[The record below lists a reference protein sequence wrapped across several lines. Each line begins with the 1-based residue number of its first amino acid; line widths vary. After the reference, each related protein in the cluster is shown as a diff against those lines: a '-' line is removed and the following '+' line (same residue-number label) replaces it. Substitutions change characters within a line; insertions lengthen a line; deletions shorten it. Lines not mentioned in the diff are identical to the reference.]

1 MIPRFAHALN
11 HSLVTETDMINEV
24 TGDADWRMNK
34 SIEALKQELAKL
46 RTGRAHP
53 SLLDH
58 ITIDY
63 YGSQVPLSQAATISV
78 LDART
83 LAVSAW
89 DKKMIAAI
97 EKVIRSSDL
106 GLNPATS
113 GDVVRIPLPPLTEQR
128 RREMIKVV
136 KGEVEH
142 ARVSIRNIRRDAN
155 HRLKAM
161 VKDKALSEDEE
172 KGAEERIQKLT
183 DEHIKKVEELLE
195 TKEKELM
202 EF

>member
-1 MIPRFAHALN
+1 
-11 HSLVTETDMINEV
+11 MINEV
-24 TGDADWRMNK
+24 TSDADKRMNK
-34 SIEALKQELAKL
+34 TMEALKQELAKL

-58 ITIDY
+58 ITVDY
-63 YGSQVPLSQAATISV
+63 YGSEVPLSQAATISV
-78 LDART
+78 PDPRT

-89 DKKMIAAI
+89 DKKMIPVI
-97 EKVIRSSDL
+97 EKAIRSSDL

-113 GDVVRIPLPPLTEQR
+113 GDLVRIPLPALTEQR

-142 ARVSIRNIRRDAN
+142 ARVSIRNVRRDAN

-161 VKDKALSEDEE
+161 VNTKAISEDEE
-172 KGAEERIQKLT
+172 KDAEARIQKLT
-183 DEHIKKVEELLE
+183 DEHIKKVDELLE

>member
-1 MIPRFAHALN
+1 
-11 HSLVTETDMINEV
+11 MINEV
-24 TGDADWRMNK
+24 TSDADKRMNK
-34 SIEALKQELAKL
+34 TIEALKQELAKL

-58 ITIDY
+58 ITVDY
-63 YGSQVPLSQAATISV
+63 YGSEVPLSQAATISV

-89 DKKMIAAI
+89 DKKIIPAI
-97 EKVIRSSDL
+97 EKAIRSSDL

-113 GDVVRIPLPPLTEQR
+113 GDLVRIPLPALTEQR

-136 KGEVEH
+136 KGEAEH
-142 ARVSIRNIRRDAN
+142 ARVSIRNVRRDAN

-161 VKDKALSEDEE
+161 ANTKTISEDAE
-172 KGAEERIQKLT
+172 KDAEGRIQKLT
-183 DEHIKKVEELLE
+183 DEHIKKVDELLE